1 MWIKTAMRYNYTS
14 TNIAKFKRLMRLIVN
29 KNVKQQEL
37 SYMPNNTLEKM
48 WSYLLK
54 LKFV

>member
-1 MWIKTAMRYNYTS
+1 MWIKTAMRYKYTS

-48 WSYLLK
+48 WPYLLK

>member
-14 TNIAKFKRLMRLIVN
+14 TNIAEFKRLMRLIVD

-37 SYMPNNTLEKM
+37 SYTPNNTLEKM
-48 WSYLLK
+48 WPYLLK